1 MKCCSNLNGHS
12 IDPYRI
18 HAGKSVPIVKGG
30 VQTKMEEGEYYAIET
45 FGTTGRGYVLARSLA
60 RFFFSSISVNLK
72 RRRPSL
78 VTPVMVFIVSG
89 VFPGQLVTEIVHR
102 TTKIS

>member
-1 MKCCSNLNGHS
+1 LCDIGEAVQEVMESHTVEIHGKEYQVKCCSNLNGHS

-45 FGTTGRGYVLARSLA
+45 FGTTGRGYVFARSLA
-60 RFFFSSISVNLK
+60 FFCLFSRF
-72 RRRPSL
+72 R
-78 VTPVMVFIVSG
+78 
-89 VFPGQLVTEIVHR
+89 
-102 TTKIS
+102 